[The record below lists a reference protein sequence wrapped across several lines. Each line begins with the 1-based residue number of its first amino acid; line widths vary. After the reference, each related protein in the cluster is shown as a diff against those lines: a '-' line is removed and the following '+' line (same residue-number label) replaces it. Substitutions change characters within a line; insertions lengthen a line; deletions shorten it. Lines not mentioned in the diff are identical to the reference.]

1 MMLADLL
8 GLDAGGDD
16 VAVIDARGEFSRSAL
31 LGRARELAET
41 LADLPP
47 DDRVG
52 LVARPDRDSVAVI
65 LACILAGRSL
75 ALLADDLASSADVV
89 ALASSVRCGRIWRD
103 GAFADVAV
111 DPAAPSA
118 LADIATGE
126 SAEAI
131 VLFTSGTTSLPRG
144 VRLSEV
150 AVVTHLTAMADRA
163 PWVHTDRL
171 GLVLSL
177 SHSFGLSMTLLAVQ
191 RRAPVVMLPG
201 GAPSRRLARAMDD
214 QGVTVL
220 ACVPFLL
227 RLAVTRGLDLGGD
240 WAPKVQHLYLAGGG
254 VSDAALDALIPHYQ
268 GETWL
273 MYGLTETMAR
283 VAVRC
288 RGSGAAPDS
297 VGLPLPGTHV
307 RIVNPDGSGVP
318 RGGQGLIHVHSPSL
332 MIGYVGGPPAD
343 PAAGLL
349 TTDLGRLDE
358 AGNLTVTG
366 REAEL
371 MNFRGNRVSVVAL
384 ESVVAT
390 VPGVLDCRVVPD
402 SRQEDAQAELR
413 LVLSRDA
420 DLASVRAQALQLVVP
435 QGLVRAITVV
445 DELPRTRSGKPI
457 RR

>member
-8 GLDAGGDD
+8 GLDAGGDE

-111 DPAAPSA
+111 DPAASSA

-240 WAPKVQHLYLAGGG
+240 WAPKVQHQIGRA
-254 VSDAALDALIPHYQ
+254 
-268 GETWL
+268 
-273 MYGLTETMAR
+273 
-283 VAVRC
+283 
-288 RGSGAAPDS
+288 
-297 VGLPLPGTHV
+297 HV
-307 RIVNPDGSGVP
+307 
-318 RGGQGLIHVHSPSL
+318 
-332 MIGYVGGPPAD
+332 
-343 PAAGLL
+343 
-349 TTDLGRLDE
+349 
-358 AGNLTVTG
+358 
-366 REAEL
+366 
-371 MNFRGNRVSVVAL
+371 
-384 ESVVAT
+384 
-390 VPGVLDCRVVPD
+390 
-402 SRQEDAQAELR
+402 
-413 LVLSRDA
+413 
-420 DLASVRAQALQLVVP
+420 
-435 QGLVRAITVV
+435 
-445 DELPRTRSGKPI
+445 
-457 RR
+457 